1 MLVLLIML
9 LFDDGVIVN
18 DIAVIVYNVVH
29 ISLFFNSIVV
39 LMHCFNLFQHC
50 YIITDIQQI
59 CCFSLALSGAVSS

>member
-1 MLVLLIML
+1 MLMLSMLLLMIVLVLLIML

-39 LMHCFNLFQHC
+39 LH
-50 YIITDIQQI
+50 
-59 CCFSLALSGAVSS
+59 ALL